1 MEITKEQRILTNV
14 IQKAWSDDAFKSE
27 LLASDNPRALI
38 EATAGERLDLP
49 ANVQVRVSD
58 QGDSNYA
65 YLNIPPRPNYDEM
78 ELSDEQL
85 EMVAGGEMVVATT
98 ILIGLSAATLSYM
111 VTKDATDNK
120 KENSG
125 PQETASN

>member
-1 MEITKEQRILTNV
+1 MEITKEQRILTSV
-14 IQKAWSDDAFKSE
+14 IQKAWDDNEFKNQ
-27 LLASDNPRALI
+27 LLTSDNPRAII
-38 EATAGERLDLP
+38 EAAAGESFDLP
-49 ANVQVRVSD
+49 ANVQVRVAD
-58 QGDSNYA
+58 QSDSNFA

-111 VTKDATDNK
+111 VTKDAADNK
-120 KENSG
+120 KEESTN
-125 PQETASN
+125 EN